1 MTLYLIRGLPGT
13 GKSTM
18 AERMASEHNGLHFE
32 ADTYFVQPDG
42 TYKFDANKLPL
53 AHAACL
59 DDVQTAMSARAECII
74 VSNTFSR
81 QWELAPYRSLAERH
95 GYNVQEITL
104 HHIHGNAHGVPEH
117 TIQKMRERW
126 EE

>member
-13 GKSTM
+13 GKTTM
-18 AERMASEHNGLHFE
+18 AERMAGEHNGLRFE

-42 TYKFDANKLPL
+42 TYKFDASKLPL
-53 AHAACL
+53 AHAACH
-59 DDVQTAMSARAECII
+59 DNVQIAMSAQAECII
-74 VSNTFSR
+74 VANTFSR
-81 QWELAPYRSLAERH
+81 QWELAPYRSLAERY
-95 GYNVQEITL
+95 GYDVQEITL

-126 EE
+126 EA